1 MPGLKPGPSLS
12 EVRIS
17 TRAVR
22 AGAYDLSV
30 LTPLEADVLN
40 LIDRDRMLAD
50 LSALIAIPSLGGQ
63 ESPAQEWMGATLR
76 AMGLDVDLWE
86 IDVAAVAQ
94 HPACSMEVPRDTALG
109 VVGTL
114 GHGGGPTLILNG
126 HVDVVP
132 VGDRSQWS
140 VDPWAATI
148 RNGSVL
154 GRGACD
160 MKGGLAAALAALR
173 ALIAG
178 RVPLAGR
185 VALHAV
191 VAEEDGGVG
200 TLATLLRGHRG
211 DGALSMEP
219 TTMILAPAHAG
230 ALTFRISVPGISAH
244 GCVREEGVSAIET
257 FRPVHDALLRLEAE
271 RNARLRQ
278 ALFDRYRLPFA
289 LSIGRI
295 SAGDWPSSVP
305 DLLTC
310 EGRYG
315 IAPGEDA
322 SAAQQEFEAAVNAA
336 ADTHAFLRDHR
347 PRVEWWGG
355 QFMPARTADDA
366 PIVRTASAAIE
377 DVMGAPPLI
386 EGMTYGADMRLLV
399 NEAQIPTV
407 LFGAGDVRN
416 AHRPDE
422 SVPIDELLIVA
433 RTVALLA
440 MRFCRV

>member
-1 MPGLKPGPSLS
+1 M
-12 EVRIS
+12 
-17 TRAVR
+17 
-22 AGAYDLSV
+22 
-30 LTPLEADVLN
+30 LTGWEAEVLN
-40 LIDRDRMLAD
+40 RIDRERMLMD
-50 LSALIAIPSLGGQ
+50 LSALIAIPSLGGH

-76 AMGLDVDLWE
+76 QMGLDVDLWE
-86 IDVAAVAQ
+86 IDLAALAQ
-94 HPACSMEVPRDTALG
+94 HPAYSMEVSRDAALG

-114 GHGGGPTLILNG
+114 GDGGGPTLILNG

-132 VGDRSQWS
+132 IGDRSQWS

-148 RNGSVL
+148 SNGVVL

-185 VALHAV
+185 VALHSV
-191 VAEEDGGVG
+191 VAEEDGGAG

-211 DGALSMEP
+211 DGAISMEP

-230 ALTFRISVPGISAH
+230 ALTFRISVPGVSAH

-257 FRPVHDALLRLEAE
+257 FRPVHDALLRLEGD

-278 ALFDRYRLPFA
+278 PLFDRYRLPFA

-322 SAAQQEFEAAVNAA
+322 SAAQREFEAAVATA
-336 ADTHAFLRDHR
+336 ADAHPFLRDHR

-355 QFMPARTADDA
+355 HFMPARTADDA
-366 PIVRTASAAIE
+366 PIVRTAIAAIE
-377 DVMGAPPLI
+377 DVAGAPPTI
-386 EGMTYGADMRLLV
+386 EAMTYGADMRLLV
-399 NEAQIPTV
+399 NEAHIPTV

-433 RTVALLA
+433 RVIALTAL
-440 MRFCRV
+440 RFCTNP